1 MRFLW
6 LTSLTEQELARFWTA
21 QRRLANIRDLMC
33 GIVGIVRNDGKPVD
47 EQLLTRMCNAIR
59 HRGPDDDGFY
69 LNGSVGL
76 GMRRLAIIDLKGGAQ
91 PIHNQDRSSWIV
103 FNGEIY
109 NYLELR
115 AKLEKLGHTFYTNSD
130 TEAIVHAYDQ
140 FGADCPKH
148 LRGMFAFAIWNER
161 TQELFLAR
169 DRIGKKPLLYAHVNG
184 ELIFGSEFSALLLHP
199 DVSREV
205 QPEAL
210 DYYLSFMCIPAPL
223 TAYRAIRKLE
233 PGHWLRWR
241 NGQIESQRYWQPDFT
256 KKVAID
262 EEEAGERTVE
272 ILREA
277 VRVRLMSEVPLGAF
291 LSGGIDS
298 SSVVALMSQESS
310 ERVKTFS
317 IGFEEQDFS
326 ELHHARRIAEHV
338 GADHHE
344 FIVRPDAV
352 EVLPMLVEH
361 YGEPYADSSAVPTY
375 YVARETR
382 KHVTV
387 ALNGDGGDESF
398 AGYERYI
405 AMGLTER
412 YRRVPS
418 FLRES
423 VIKETVNMI
432 PSSPMK
438 RSRVKSAKR
447 LLEVVSLPRVERYTH
462 WMSVF
467 NEQTKQPLYSDFF
480 RQQTQDADAT
490 GLLAEWFKRANGIG
504 VVDAMLLTDQMTY
517 LPNDLLVKVDIAT
530 MAVSLEARSP
540 FLDHHVIEFAA
551 SLPQNLKLRRLT
563 SKYLLKKVLRKLL
576 PSENLNR
583 RKMGFGVPIG
593 HWFRGKMQPFLREV
607 VLSEKALRRGL
618 FKPEAVRQLVE
629 LHTRGERDYSH
640 QLWTLLMLE
649 LWFNRFIDSH

>member
-1 MRFLW
+1 
-6 LTSLTEQELARFWTA
+6 
-21 QRRLANIRDLMC
+21 MC
-33 GIVGIVRNDGKPVD
+33 GIVGLVRSDGKAID
-47 EQLLTRMCNAIR
+47 ERLLNRMNQAIR

-69 LNGSVGL
+69 VNGSVGL
-76 GMRRLAIIDLKGGAQ
+76 AMRRLAIIDLKSGKQ
-91 PIHNQDRSSWIV
+91 PIHNQDRTAWIV

-115 AKLEKLGHTFYTNSD
+115 EKLEKLGHTFYTNSD

-140 FGADCPKH
+140 YGADCPKH
-148 LRGMFAFAIWNER
+148 LRGMFAFAIWDER

-169 DRIGKKPLLYAHVNG
+169 DRVGKKPLLYAEVNG
-184 ELIFGSEFSALLLHP
+184 QLIFGSEFSALLLHP
-199 DVSREV
+199 DISKDI
-205 QPEAL
+205 QPEAI
-210 DYYLSFMCIPAPL
+210 DCYLSFMCVPAPL
-223 TAYRAIRKLE
+223 TAYRSIRKLE
-233 PGHWLRWR
+233 PGHFLRWR
-241 NGQIESQRYWQPDFT
+241 KGEIKIERYWQPDFSH
-256 KKVAID
+256 KLNIS
-262 EEEAGERTVE
+262 EEEAGERAVE
-272 ILREA
+272 ILRDA
-277 VRVRLMSEVPLGAF
+277 VKVRLMSEVPLGAF

-298 SSVVALMSQESS
+298 SAVVALMSQESS
-310 ERVKTFS
+310 DKVKTFS

-352 EVLPMLVEH
+352 EILPLLVEH

-382 KHVTV
+382 QHVTV

-398 AGYERYI
+398 AGYERYV
-405 AMGLTER
+405 AMGLTEK
-412 YRRVPS
+412 YRRIPA
-418 FLRES
+418 LIRES
-423 VIKETVNMI
+423 LIREAVNLI
-432 PSSPMK
+432 PTSPTK
-438 RSRVKSAKR
+438 KSKVKSAQR
-447 LLEVVSLPRVERYTH
+447 LLEVVSKPRAGRYMH

-467 NEQTKQPLYSDFF
+467 SDEAKEPLYSDDF
-480 RQQTQDADAT
+480 RQQTDRGFAASFLET
-490 GLLAEWFKRANGIG
+490 WFKHANGNG
-504 VVDAMLLTDQMTY
+504 LVDTLLLTDLMTY

-551 SLPQNLKLRRLT
+551 SLPERLKLRRLT
-563 SKYLLKKVLRKLL
+563 TKYLLKKVLRQLL
-576 PSENLNR
+576 PSENLDR

-649 LWFNRFIDSH
+649 LWFNRFIDSN